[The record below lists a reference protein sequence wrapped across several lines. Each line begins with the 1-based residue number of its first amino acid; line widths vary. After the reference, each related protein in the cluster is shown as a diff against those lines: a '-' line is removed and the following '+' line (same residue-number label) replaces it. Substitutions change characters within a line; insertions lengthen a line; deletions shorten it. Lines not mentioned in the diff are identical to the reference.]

1 MMGRSENVS
10 LNKPTVFRG
19 VATALITPFRE
30 GVIDYEALSSMI
42 EWQIREGIDALLVAG
57 TTGENATLSVE
68 EHRELVRFARERIA
82 GRVPLI
88 AGCGSNSTAH
98 ACRLAEDA
106 CEAGADALLAVTP
119 YYNKASDRGLLLHFR
134 AIAKASTKPLI
145 LYNVPSRTGFH
156 LTLELYRALAEEERI
171 VGVKEASGNLE
182 LLEELVAECG
192 ADYDVYTGNDGQL
205 VASMKLGA
213 CGVIS
218 VASNLIPERMK
229 ELYRLCETQS
239 YGMAEHLRAEL
250 SPVLQALFREV
261 NPIPVK
267 YAAFLKGLCR
277 AEYRLPLCPPSP
289 ELARHLRKLFATA
302 EG

>member
-1 MMGRSENVS
+1 MS

-30 GVIDYEALSSMI
+30 GRIDYGAMASLI
-42 EWQIREGIDALLVAG
+42 EWQIKEGIDALLVAG
-57 TTGENATLSVE
+57 TTGESATLERE
-68 EHRELVRFARERIA
+68 EHRELVRFSKERIA

-98 ACRLAEDA
+98 ACRLARDA

-134 AIAKASTKPLI
+134 AIAEAADRPVI

-156 LTLELYRALAEEERI
+156 LTMELYRALAEEERI
-171 VGVKEASGNLE
+171 VGVKEASGDLG
-182 LLEELVAECG
+182 LLEELAAECG
-192 ADYDVYTGNDGQL
+192 REIDVYTGNDSQL

-213 CGVIS
+213 SGAIAVT
-218 VASNLIPERMK
+218 SNLLPRELC
-229 ELYRLCETQS
+229 ELYRLC
-239 YGMAEHLRAEL
+239 AEGRYAEAERRRGEL
-250 SPVLQALFREV
+250 LPVMQALFREV

-267 YAAFLKGLCR
+267 YAAFLKGLCT

-289 ELARHLRKLFATA
+289 VLARHLRELFS
-302 EG
+302 EKGD